1 MTKEK
6 RIDWLLGEERPT
18 RVIPAGLV
26 REPVG
31 ELTDEDHHQLDHSSL
46 GSPEPADDHE
56 QAVHGHVNLKLK
68 YPHDPDHD
76 HEVLISA
83 SSQELLDHHLK
94 TASIWIRAMKP
105 AEEAAEEAPT
115 AIYLHRLLEE
125 AVAAVTGKSLED
137 LWHAAGD
144 DAPRALVS
152 LLGDDAEKVRDAA
165 IEGLTL
171 GLERLADI
179 GVIDSEDLGELHPEF
194 LIDSLLNEPR
204 DLDRDPDAG
213 TIVTTL
219 LHPPGVHDV
228 YFNIKI
234 EG

>member
-1 MTKEK
+1 
-6 RIDWLLGEERPT
+6 
-18 RVIPAGLV
+18 
-26 REPVG
+26 
-31 ELTDEDHHQLDHSSL
+31 
-46 GSPEPADDHE
+46 
-56 QAVHGHVNLKLK
+56 
-68 YPHDPDHD
+68 
-76 HEVLISA
+76 
-83 SSQELLDHHLK
+83 
-94 TASIWIRAMKP
+94 
-105 AEEAAEEAPT
+105 
-115 AIYLHRLLEE
+115 
-125 AVAAVTGKSLED
+125 
-137 LWHAAGD
+137 
-144 DAPRALVS
+144 